1 MLPFVNASSEKYMTK
16 RALISGITGQD
27 GSYLAESLLN
37 KGYEVHGIIRRSSN
51 FNTQRIDHLYNNPEI
66 SGKSFFLHYGDLTDG
81 VSVTNLVRSV
91 DPSEIY
97 NLGAQSHVM
106 VSFSVPEFTAQ
117 VDAIGTIRFLEA
129 IRISNPDIRFYQ
141 ASTSELFGSTPP
153 PQNELSQFQPR
164 SPYAAAKL
172 YAYWVT
178 KNYREA
184 YGIHASNGILFNHE
198 SPRRGETF
206 VTRKI
211 TKGVARIVKGQAKVI
226 ELGNLE
232 AVRDWGYA
240 PEYVESMWLM
250 LQKDSPDDYVV
261 ATGVGATVQDFCEE
275 VFNQVGLDWREYVRQ
290 NTRYERPTEVE
301 ALVGDAK
308 KARIELG
315 WQPSVLWKDLAKIMI
330 EADLQA

>member
-1 MLPFVNASSEKYMTK
+1 M

-66 SGKSFFLHYGDLTDG
+66 SGKRFFLHYGDLTDG
-81 VSVTNLVRSV
+81 VSVTNLVRSL
-91 DPSEIY
+91 DPAEIY

-129 IRISNPDIRFYQ
+129 IRVSNPEIRFYQ
-141 ASTSELFGSTPP
+141 ASTSELYGSTPP
-153 PQNELSQFQPR
+153 MQNESSPFQPR

-211 TKGVARIVKGQAKVI
+211 TRAVAKIAKGQASTL
-226 ELGNLE
+226 ELGNLD
-232 AVRDWGYA
+232 AIRDWGYA

-250 LQKDSPDDYVV
+250 LQKEKPDDYVV
-261 ATGVGATVQDFCEE
+261 ATGVGATVREFCEE
-275 VFNQVGLDWREYVRQ
+275 AFAHVDLDWRDFVKI
-290 NTRYERPTEVE
+290 NPRYERPTEVE
-301 ALVGDAK
+301 ALIGDAS
-308 KARIELG
+308 KARIKLG
-315 WQPSVLWKDLAKIMI
+315 WEPSTYWKDLVKIMVD
-330 EADLQA
+330 ADMKD

>member
-1 MLPFVNASSEKYMTK
+1 MTR

-27 GSYLAESLLN
+27 GSYLAESLLK

-51 FNTQRIDHLYNNPEI
+51 FNTQRIDHLYNDPEI

-91 DPSEIY
+91 DPTEIY

-129 IRISNPDIRFYQ
+129 IRISNPNIRFYQ
-141 ASTSELFGSTPP
+141 ASTSELYGSTPP
-153 PQNELSQFQPR
+153 PQNEFSQFQPR

-178 KNYREA
+178 KNYRDA

-211 TKGVARIVKGQAKVI
+211 TKGVARIVKGQAREI
-226 ELGNLE
+226 ELGNLD

-261 ATGVGATVQDFCEE
+261 ATGVGATVRDFCEE
-275 VFNQVGLDWREYVRQ
+275 VFSQVGLDWRDFVRQ
-290 NTRYERPTEVE
+290 NARYERPTEVE
-301 ALVGDAK
+301 ALIGDAT
-308 KARIELG
+308 KARVELG
-315 WQPSVLWKDLAKIMI
+315 WEPAVYWRDLAKIML
-330 EADLQA
+330 EADLQG